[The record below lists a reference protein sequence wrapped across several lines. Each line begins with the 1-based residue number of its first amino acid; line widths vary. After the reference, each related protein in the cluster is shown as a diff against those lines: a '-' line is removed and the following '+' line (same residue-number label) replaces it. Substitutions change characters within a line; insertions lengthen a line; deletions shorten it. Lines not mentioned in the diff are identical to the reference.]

1 MHRGRSTML
10 RWNPRQ
16 RAAVSETLRELANPA
31 AAALVL
37 GQFVGTGRLSW
48 FALAA
53 GAAIWSALVAFSV
66 ALLKGDQP

>member
-1 MHRGRSTML
+1 ML

-16 RAAVSETLRELANPA
+16 RAAISETLRELANLT

-37 GQFVGTGRLSW
+37 GQFVGTGRMSW
-48 FALAA
+48 LALAA
-53 GAAIWSALVAFSV
+53 GAAIWGGLVVFSI